1 MRELHELTA
10 AIESLGRAATFK
22 EAAEGL
28 TRWAR
33 DYTGCQAAILRMA
46 EEGVNGIWLPSCRV
60 EGHSEAFSRD
70 EAIISGVEC
79 ICGRVASGTT
89 DPALPFFTEGGSF
102 HWGQLT
108 SLESTFA
115 ADELGLLRGRC
126 IREGY
131 ESLAVFPLIMDGDTI
146 GSLQLADP
154 QPHVFAG
161 SVEVIEA
168 VCRLAGRILVQYR
181 TREREHALLET
192 LQAALLPSA
201 PPHID
206 GLTIGSSFGS
216 TTEMAGL
223 GGDLYDVIDLGG
235 EGALVLVG
243 DVSGKG
249 LEAAGAAAQA
259 RYAITALVDKASDP
273 AVFMCDYLVLAIRV
287 DSFSTDPACRARSS
301 AVRRRPVS
309 LPAVQVLRRSRV
321 KYNEAIT
328 EGISP
333 RSR

>member
-1 MRELHELTA
+1 
-10 AIESLGRAATFK
+10 
-22 EAAEGL
+22 
-28 TRWAR
+28 
-33 DYTGCQAAILRMA
+33 
-46 EEGVNGIWLPSCRV
+46 
-60 EGHSEAFSRD
+60 
-70 EAIISGVEC
+70 
-79 ICGRVASGTT
+79 
-89 DPALPFFTEGGSF
+89 
-102 HWGQLT
+102 
-108 SLESTFA
+108 
-115 ADELGLLRGRC
+115 
-126 IREGY
+126 
-131 ESLAVFPLIMDGDTI
+131 
-146 GSLQLADP
+146 
-154 QPHVFAG
+154 
-161 SVEVIEA
+161 
-168 VCRLAGRILVQYR
+168 
-181 TREREHALLET
+181 
-192 LQAALLPSA
+192 
-201 PPHID
+201 
-206 GLTIGSSFGS
+206 
-216 TTEMAGL
+216 MAGL

>member
-1 MRELHELTA
+1 M
-10 AIESLGRAATFK
+10 
-22 EAAEGL
+22 
-28 TRWAR
+28 
-33 DYTGCQAAILRMA
+33 
-46 EEGVNGIWLPSCRV
+46 
-60 EGHSEAFSRD
+60 
-70 EAIISGVEC
+70 
-79 ICGRVASGTT
+79 
-89 DPALPFFTEGGSF
+89 
-102 HWGQLT
+102 
-108 SLESTFA
+108 
-115 ADELGLLRGRC
+115 
-126 IREGY
+126 
-131 ESLAVFPLIMDGDTI
+131 
-146 GSLQLADP
+146 
-154 QPHVFAG
+154 
-161 SVEVIEA
+161 
-168 VCRLAGRILVQYR
+168 
-181 TREREHALLET
+181 
-192 LQAALLPSA
+192 QAALPPSA

-216 TTEMAGL
+216 ATEMAGL

-259 RYAITALVDKASDP
+259 WYAITALVDKASDP
-273 AVFMCDYLVLAIRV
+273 AVFMCDHLVLAIRV

-309 LPAVQVLRRSRV
+309 LPAVQVLRCSRV